1 MHLVLFQMMESE
13 IYLNQIKMEKSMK
26 EINVAVTGGAGQI
39 AYSLLPRLVSGETFG
54 PDIKVNLRL
63 IEIPQVVDKLQ
74 GTIMELI
81 DCGFDQTGELTATS
95 DIREGV
101 KDADWVLLVGSI
113 PRGIVIDGKK
123 IEERSDLLK
132 INGGIFTDQG
142 AAIGQVAKP
151 DAKILVVGNPANTNA
166 LIGMN
171 SAKNPSQQWFAMT
184 ALDANRAKAQLAEK
198 AGTSISSVKNM
209 IIWGNHSPTMY
220 PDPYNATINGVSA
233 AETIND
239 DQWLAEEYL
248 PLVQQRGKAVIDA
261 RGASSAASAANA
273 AIDTVKAVMNPTPD
287 GDCFS
292 AAIAS
297 DGSYGV
303 PQGLIF
309 GFPLRTSANGE
320 VEIIQGIELNEFAQ
334 SKIAITTQELESE
347 REAVADLID

>member
-1 MHLVLFQMMESE
+1 
-13 IYLNQIKMEKSMK
+13 MK

-54 PDIKVNLRL
+54 SDTKVNLRL

-81 DCGFDQTGELTATS
+81 DCGFEQTGKLIATS
-95 DIREGV
+95 DIKEGV

-142 AAIGQVAKP
+142 AAIGELAKS
-151 DAKILVVGNPANTNA
+151 DAKVLVVGNPANTNA

-171 SAKNPSQQWFAMT
+171 KANNSSQQWFAMT

-198 AGTSISSVKNM
+198 AGVEISSLKNM
-209 IIWGNHSPTMY
+209 VIWGNHSPTMY
-220 PDPYNATINGVSA
+220 PDPYNATIDGQSA
-233 AETIND
+233 AEVIND
-239 DQWLAEEYL
+239 SRWLEDDYL

-273 AIDTVKAVMNPTPD
+273 AIDTVKSVINPTEE

-292 AAIAS
+292 AAVVS

-303 PQGLIF
+303 PEGLIF
-309 GFPLRTSANGE
+309 GFPLQTTKEGK
-320 VEIIQGIELNEFAQ
+320 VEIIQGIELNHFAKA
-334 SKIAITTQELESE
+334 KIKITTEELESE
-347 REAVADLID
+347 RQAVADLIS

>member
-1 MHLVLFQMMESE
+1 
-13 IYLNQIKMEKSMK
+13 MK

-54 PDIKVNLRL
+54 PDTKVNLRL

-81 DCGFDQTGELTATS
+81 DCGFEQTGKLIATS
-95 DIREGV
+95 DIKEGV

-142 AAIGQVAKP
+142 AAIGELAKS
-151 DAKILVVGNPANTNA
+151 DAKVLVVGNPANTNA

-171 SAKNPSQQWFAMT
+171 KANNSSQQWFAMT

-198 AGTSISSVKNM
+198 AGVEISSLKNM
-209 IIWGNHSPTMY
+209 VIWGNHSPTMY
-220 PDPYNATINGVSA
+220 PDPYNATIDGQSA
-233 AETIND
+233 AEVIND
-239 DQWLAEEYL
+239 SKWLEDDYL

-273 AIDTVKAVMNPTPD
+273 AIDTVKSVINPTEE
-287 GDCFS
+287 GNCFS
-292 AAIAS
+292 AAIVS

-303 PQGLIF
+303 PEGLIF
-309 GFPLRTSANGE
+309 GFPLQTTHEGK
-320 VEIIQGIELNEFAQ
+320 VEIIQGIELNDFAKA
-334 SKIAITTQELESE
+334 KIKITTEELESE
-347 REAVADLID
+347 RQAVADLIS

>member
-1 MHLVLFQMMESE
+1 
-13 IYLNQIKMEKSMK
+13 MK

-39 AYSLLPRLVSGETFG
+39 AYSLLPRLISGETFG

-63 IEIPQVVDKLQ
+63 IEIPQVVEKLQ
-74 GTIMELI
+74 GTIMELM
-81 DCGFDQTGELTATS
+81 DCGFDQTGDLVATS

-142 AAIGQVAKP
+142 QAIGELAKS

-171 SAKNPSQQWFAMT
+171 SANNPNQQWFAMT

-198 AGTSISSVKNM
+198 AGVEISSLKNM

-220 PDPYNATINGVSA
+220 PDPHNATINGKSA
-233 AETIND
+233 AEVID
-239 DQWLAEEYL
+239 DEEWLEENYL

-273 AIDTVKAVMNPTPD
+273 AIDTVKSVENSTNE

-292 AAIAS
+292 AAVVS

-303 PQGLIF
+303 PEGLIF
-309 GFPLRTSANGE
+309 GFPLRTTESGK
-320 VEIIQGIELNEFAQ
+320 VEIIQGVELNDFAK
-334 SKIAITTQELESE
+334 SKIKITTEELVSE
-347 REAVADLID
+347 REAVSDLIG

>member
-1 MHLVLFQMMESE
+1 
-13 IYLNQIKMEKSMK
+13 MK

-54 PDIKVNLRL
+54 SDTKVNLRL

-81 DCGFDQTGELTATS
+81 DCGFEQTGKLIATS
-95 DIREGV
+95 DIKEGV

-142 AAIGQVAKP
+142 AAIGELAKS
-151 DAKILVVGNPANTNA
+151 DAKVLVVGNPANTNA

-171 SAKNPSQQWFAMT
+171 KANNSSQQWFAMT

-198 AGTSISSVKNM
+198 AGVEISSLKNM
-209 IIWGNHSPTMY
+209 VIWGNHSPTMY
-220 PDPYNATINGVSA
+220 PDPYNATIDGQSA
-233 AETIND
+233 AEVIND
-239 DQWLAEEYL
+239 SRWLEDNYL

-273 AIDTVKAVMNPTPD
+273 AIDTVKSVMNPTEE

-292 AAIAS
+292 AAVVS

-303 PQGLIF
+303 PEGLIF
-309 GFPLRTSANGE
+309 GFPLQTTQEGKI
-320 VEIIQGIELNEFAQ
+320 EIIQGIELNDFAKA
-334 SKIAITTQELESE
+334 KIKITTEELESE
-347 REAVADLID
+347 RQAVADLIS

>member
-1 MHLVLFQMMESE
+1 
-13 IYLNQIKMEKSMK
+13 MK

-39 AYSLLPRLVSGETFG
+39 AYSLLPRLISGETFG
-54 PDIKVNLRL
+54 EDTKVNLRL
-63 IEIPQVVDKLQ
+63 IEIPQVVDKLE

-81 DCGFDQTGELTATS
+81 DCGFKQTGELVATS

-132 INGGIFTDQG
+132 INGGIFTAQG
-142 AAIGQVAKP
+142 SAIGELAKS

-166 LIGMN
+166 LIGKN
-171 SAKNPSQQWFAMT
+171 QANNPSQKWFAMT
-184 ALDANRAKAQLAEK
+184 ALDANRAKAQLAAK
-198 AGTSISSVKNM
+198 AGVEISSVTNM
-209 IIWGNHSPTMY
+209 AIWGNHSPTMY
-220 PDPYNATINGVSA
+220 PDPYNAKIDGVSA
-233 AETIND
+233 VEVIND
-239 DQWLAEEYL
+239 TNWIENDYL

-273 AIDTVKAVMNPTPD
+273 AIDTVKAVENPTVS

-303 PQGLIF
+303 PEGLIF
-309 GFPLRTSANGE
+309 GYPLRTAENGE
-320 VEIIQGIELNEFAQ
+320 VEIIQGIEINDFAQ
-334 SKIAITTQELESE
+334 AKIDTTTEELLSE
-347 REAVADLID
+347 KEAVKGLLG

>member
-1 MHLVLFQMMESE
+1 
-13 IYLNQIKMEKSMK
+13 MK

-54 PDIKVNLRL
+54 PDTRVNLRL

-74 GTIMELI
+74 GTIMELV

-101 KDADWVLLVGSI
+101 KDADWILLVGSI

-142 AAIGQVAKP
+142 SAIGELAKS

-171 SAKNPSQQWFAMT
+171 SANNPSQQWFAMT

-198 AGTSISSVKNM
+198 AGVNISSLKNM

-220 PDPYNATINGVSA
+220 PDPYNATINGTSA
-233 AETIND
+233 AEVIND
-239 DQWLAEEYL
+239 SKWLEDDYL

-273 AIDTVKAVMNPTPD
+273 AIDTVKSVINPTD
-287 GDCFS
+287 EGDCFS
-292 AAIAS
+292 AAVVS

-303 PQGLIF
+303 PEGLIF
-309 GFPLRTSANGE
+309 GFPLKTTSGGD
-320 VEIIQGIELNEFAQ
+320 VEIIQGIELNSFAN
-334 SKIAITTQELESE
+334 SKIQITTEELESE
-347 REAVADLID
+347 REAVVDLIS

>member
-1 MHLVLFQMMESE
+1 
-13 IYLNQIKMEKSMK
+13 MK

-54 PDIKVNLRL
+54 PDTRVNLRL

-74 GTIMELI
+74 GTIMELV

-142 AAIGQVAKP
+142 SAIGELAKS

-171 SAKNPSQQWFAMT
+171 SANNPSQQWFAMT

-198 AGTSISSVKNM
+198 AGVTISSLKNM

-220 PDPYNATINGVSA
+220 PDPYNATINGTSA
-233 AETIND
+233 AEVIND
-239 DQWLAEEYL
+239 SKWLEDDYL

-273 AIDTVKAVMNPTPD
+273 AIDTVKSVINPTD
-287 GDCFS
+287 EGDCFS
-292 AAIAS
+292 AAVVS

-303 PQGLIF
+303 PEGLIF
-309 GFPLRTSANGE
+309 GFPLKTTSGGD
-320 VEIIQGIELNEFAQ
+320 VEIIQGIELNSFAN
-334 SKIAITTQELESE
+334 SKIQITTEELESE
-347 REAVADLID
+347 REAVVDLIS

>member
-1 MHLVLFQMMESE
+1 
-13 IYLNQIKMEKSMK
+13 MK

-54 PDIKVNLRL
+54 SDTKVNLRL

-81 DCGFDQTGELTATS
+81 DCGFEQTGKLIATS
-95 DIREGV
+95 DIKEGV

-142 AAIGQVAKP
+142 AAIGELAKS
-151 DAKILVVGNPANTNA
+151 DAKVLVVGNPANTNA

-171 SAKNPSQQWFAMT
+171 KANNSSQQWFAMT

-198 AGTSISSVKNM
+198 AGVEISSLKNM
-209 IIWGNHSPTMY
+209 VIWGNHSPTMY
-220 PDPYNATINGVSA
+220 PDPYNATIDGKSA
-233 AETIND
+233 AEVIND
-239 DQWLAEEYL
+239 SKWLEDDYL

-273 AIDTVKAVMNPTPD
+273 AIDTVKSVINPTKE

-292 AAIAS
+292 AAVVS

-303 PQGLIF
+303 PEGLIF
-309 GFPLRTSANGE
+309 GFPLQTTQEGK
-320 VEIIQGIELNEFAQ
+320 VEIIQGIELNDFAKA
-334 SKIAITTQELESE
+334 KIKITTEELESE
-347 REAVADLID
+347 RQAVADLIS